1 MYFHLYFTQKKLASA
16 LVADCTLSRLQS
28 RSPGLLAPACFL
40 YPRPS
45 INCIFQFISYPL
57 STPLH
62 TSWCVVSSVHIAVRL
77 GRPAPQLEAGEFWGL
92 MSDCAHKPPF
102 AEAFPP
108 GYSLILLLSS
118 LSSGSVLYFR
128 KLWNFGCM
136 VTVMEVSG
144 SPGLGC
150 QWDYKL
156 NKTRSILDK
165 QNPYSSSKSTCLSL
179 MKTGLPEQ
187 TSSVSL

>member
-16 LVADCTLSRLQS
+16 LVADCTLPRLQS
-28 RSPGLLAPACFL
+28 RSPGLPVPACFL

-77 GRPAPQLEAGEFWGL
+77 GRPAPQLGTGEFRGL
-92 MSDCAHKPPF
+92 ISDCAHKCPL

-108 GYSLILLLSS
+108 GYSVVSSLILLLSS

-128 KLWNFGCM
+128 KRACCSPPPDWETPSCPATFCPPCFGTLA
-136 VTVMEVSG
+136 VWLLLRKLVGPLDWVVSG
-144 SPGLGC
+144 II
-150 QWDYKL
+150 
-156 NKTRSILDK
+156 N
-165 QNPYSSSKSTCLSL
+165 
-179 MKTGLPEQ
+179 
-187 TSSVSL
+187 